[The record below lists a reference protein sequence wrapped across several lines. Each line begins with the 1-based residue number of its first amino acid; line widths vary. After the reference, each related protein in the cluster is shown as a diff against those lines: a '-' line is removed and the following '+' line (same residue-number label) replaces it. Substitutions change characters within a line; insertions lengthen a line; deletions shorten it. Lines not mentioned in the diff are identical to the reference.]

1 MKSDGCSWSQ
11 AGSIIFPLRKAFQDY
26 DNFHIRMAELVEVV
40 PAENKIITT
49 EKDAVRLMKFEA
61 ELNDL
66 PLYVLPVEHF
76 FLFEEGPL
84 FEAGVVNFIEN
95 FSRIK

>member
-1 MKSDGCSWSQ
+1 MEHSHTYYDQLYSDHH
-11 AGSIIFPLRKAFQDY
+11 IFTIDDLQEIKKKFTEIA
-26 DNFHIRMAELVEVV
+26 AEH
-40 PAENKIITT
+40 KMIITT
-49 EKDAVRLMKFEA
+49 EKDAVRLMKFEP